1 MIAPLRSP
9 GRRPAGQR
17 AGRMAAGQ
25 FPAIALAG
33 LLLLPAWHLKH
44 PLMFAWRHAET
55 PLLLGLPLLAWLF
68 RRHLLR

>member
-1 MIAPLRSP
+1 
-9 GRRPAGQR
+9 
-17 AGRMAAGQ
+17 MAAGQ

>member
-1 MIAPLRSP
+1 MNLHLGSPSTPATRHWLGGRLPL
-9 GRRPAGQR
+9 G
-17 AGRMAAGQ
+17 
-25 FPAIALAG
+25 LAG

-44 PLMFAWRHAET
+44 PLLFAWRHAET